1 MLSLQPMDCGIES
14 REGPHYLFPVPSP
27 MEGGDTREGGG
38 LKKRKRQMARL
49 VSSPS
54 LQRDGLTLVPG

>member
-14 REGPHYLFPVPSP
+14 REGPHYLFPVPLP

-38 LKKRKRQMARL
+38 LEKEKKANGETCVQ
-49 VSSPS
+49 P
-54 LQRDGLTLVPG
+54 